1 MQKKEHTIDSQI
13 LALKKQIA
21 EAGDILIKEYID
33 DGYSG
38 ARLDRPALSQ
48 LRKDLKS
55 NLFETIYFHN
65 TDRIARDVTFQ
76 NIIISEILKHRKQ
89 IIING
94 KDYVHNP
101 ENKFTLTV
109 LGAVAELERAK
120 IMERVSRGK
129 KMKLDQGLLV
139 GCGCGA
145 YGYDYI
151 HKTPTSAPKMV
162 INEKEAKIVRFMF
175 TEYAKDRVGMNQITR
190 KLEEMG
196 IKTKAKK
203 YIWRRTLLK
212 NMLRNHT
219 YCGIKYYNQ
228 TKRVREYANPLFNVS
243 NSSSKIIKR
252 DKKDWIAIKVPAI
265 VEQKLFDKV
274 QERLAWNR
282 QHYRNPK
289 RTHLLS
295 SLIRCGH
302 CGSSFYGYRRHYT
315 VERKTKPSYIFHR
328 VAYKCNWR
336 LRQNDH
342 IKSAPINRC
351 VSSEISAPVMEA
363 KVFGIIE
370 KNMLDPEN
378 LKKHMDFFKSKGRNA
393 QIKMEQKLKNLE
405 QKIQDLTE
413 EKKRIIDIYA
423 SGDIAKEEYIR
434 RNLGYDNEINMMKI
448 ERVEMIKRI
457 PLLNKTEV
465 LEYSIA
471 QYCDAAR
478 IRYKKCSDFQT
489 KRQFLLD
496 YVEHVTNWNYK
507 ITVHGSVPVQA
518 GKTNK
523 DGDQTAESEMGKIEF
538 SIEG

>member
-1 MQKKEHTIDSQI
+1 
-13 LALKKQIA
+13 
-21 EAGDILIKEYID
+21 
-33 DGYSG
+33 
-38 ARLDRPALSQ
+38 
-48 LRKDLKS
+48 
-55 NLFETIYFHN
+55 
-65 TDRIARDVTFQ
+65 
-76 NIIISEILKHRKQ
+76 
-89 IIING
+89 
-94 KDYVHNP
+94 
-101 ENKFTLTV
+101 
-109 LGAVAELERAK
+109 
-120 IMERVSRGK
+120 
-129 KMKLDQGLLV
+129 
-139 GCGCGA
+139 
-145 YGYDYI
+145 
-151 HKTPTSAPKMV
+151 
-162 INEKEAKIVRFMF
+162 
-175 TEYAKDRVGMNQITR
+175 
-190 KLEEMG
+190 
-196 IKTKAKK
+196 
-203 YIWRRTLLK
+203 
-212 NMLRNHT
+212 
-219 YCGIKYYNQ
+219 
-228 TKRVREYANPLFNVS
+228 
-243 NSSSKIIKR
+243 
-252 DKKDWIAIKVPAI
+252 
-265 VEQKLFDKV
+265 
-274 QERLAWNR
+274 
-282 QHYRNPK
+282 
-289 RTHLLS
+289 
-295 SLIRCGH
+295 
-302 CGSSFYGYRRHYT
+302 
-315 VERKTKPSYIFHR
+315 
-328 VAYKCNWR
+328 
-336 LRQNDH
+336 
-342 IKSAPINRC
+342 
-351 VSSEISAPVMEA
+351 MEA

-378 LKKHMDFFKSKGRNA
+378 LKKHMDFLKSKGRNA